1 METEVLVYLQ
11 KVKNYISTN
20 EEAKTYFIGNSDSEE
35 FYKHLAI
42 ISEKNFEENGQ
53 PELTQEQFE
62 LLRKTILAVSVSKQK
77 LFYSEDG
84 LFMLFENYPPISMN

>member
-20 EEAKTYFIGNSDSEE
+20 EEAKTYFIGNSDAEE

-62 LLRKTILAVSVSKQK
+62 LLRKTILAVSVSKQNI
-77 LFYSEDG
+77 FYSEDG
-84 LFMLFENYPPISMN
+84 LFMIFENYPPISMN

>member
-1 METEVLVYLQ
+1 MDTEVLVYLQ
-11 KVKNYISTN
+11 KVKSYISSN
-20 EEAKTYFIGNSDSEE
+20 EEAKTYFIGNSDAEE

-77 LFYSEDG
+77 VFYSEDG
-84 LFMLFENYPPISMN
+84 VFMFFEDYPPISMN

>member
-1 METEVLVYLQ
+1 MDTEVLVYSIKGLIAQ
-11 KVKNYISTN
+11 NKA
-20 EEAKTYFIGNSDSEE
+20 EEAKTYFIGNSDAEE

-84 LFMLFENYPPISMN
+84 LFMIFENYPPISMN

>member
-20 EEAKTYFIGNSDSEE
+20 EEAKTYFIGNSDADE